1 MLNVVLSQIFPDAA
15 NDARAGYAIYAQ
27 LIALTRDVPNTDPR
41 HYSFS
46 VVNGF
51 VLDHLGISRWVPH
64 NPYYDPGPPP
74 PPKESKDL
82 KERKK
87 TPRAPTSS
95 AVSQATAS
103 FQDGVSMRNDE
114 QGPLLSSI
122 PVVPAVN
129 SRAGAFHRIPRN
141 RPTST
146 QRPQNHSYDPAQHSV
161 TTRIQ

>member
-1 MLNVVLSQIFPDAA
+1 MA
-15 NDARAGYAIYAQ
+15 
-27 LIALTRDVPNTDPR
+27 RDVPNTDPS

-51 VLDHLGISRWVPH
+51 VLDHLGISRWSPH

-74 PPKESKDL
+74 PPKESKDP
-82 KERKK
+82 KEIKK
-87 TPRAPTSS
+87 TPRPPTSS
-95 AVSQATAS
+95 AVSQTTASFESS
-103 FQDGVSMRNDE
+103 FQDGVSMRNDG
-114 QGPLLSSI
+114 QGSI

-141 RPTST
+141 RPTPT